1 MINVETILEKISKK
15 KLIKRVFILL
25 LSSLTLAL
33 TYNLFLLPNNLVAG
47 GTSGISII
55 LNDYIPPFIVI
66 TTVNIALLIIGFFA
80 LGKEKIVGS
89 IIDTFTFPLF
99 VALTQ
104 DINKIFNINSNDM
117 ILTVIFAGS
126 LIGLSIGNIVKSGF
140 SPSGTGIAAQIVA
153 KAFKISTGRAHIII
167 DGTIILGGIISFG
180 FFPTLYGL
188 AILYVFTL
196 VSDKVILGTSNNKIF
211 YIITNKQDE
220 VKEYILKTLHQGIT
234 LIKAQGGYKNTDK
247 EVLLCVVPAKY
258 YFKLKEGVNLIDS
271 EAFFI
276 VTDAYE
282 VGGGLR

>member
-1 MINVETILEKISKK
+1 MINVDSILKTISKK
-15 KLIKRVFILL
+15 KLIKRIFILL

-47 GTSGISII
+47 GASGISII
-55 LNDYIPPFIVI
+55 LNDYFPPFMVI
-66 TTVNIALLIIGFFA
+66 TTINIALLIIGFFV
-80 LGKEKIVGS
+80 LGKERIVGS

-104 DINKIFNINSNDM
+104 DINKIIDISGNDM
-117 ILTVIFAGS
+117 IINVLFAGS

-140 SPSGTGIAAQIVA
+140 SPSGTGIAAQIIA
-153 KAFKISTGRAHIII
+153 KAFKISTGKSHIII
-167 DGTIILGGIISFG
+167 DGMIILGGVISFG
-180 FFPTLYGL
+180 FFPTLYAL

-211 YIITNKQDE
+211 YIITDKQSE
-220 VKEYILKTLHQGIT
+220 VKEYILKTLNQGVT
-234 LIKAQGGYKNTDK
+234 LIKAQGGYKDTNK
-247 EVLLCVVPAKY
+247 EVLLCVVPARH
-258 YFKLKEGVNLIDS
+258 YFKLKEGVNLIDN

-282 VGGGLR
+282 VGGGAK